1 MLTLRRLRALCS
13 ISGTRA
19 QIAVDLNPG
28 SALNTARGAANLKI
42 EQLAQ
47 KNSLKIKPER
57 EADIQRFWE
66 GERGVRHPA
75 LLARLKR
82 FSGCYP
88 RYRDTKAL
96 RALLKVGAVVRLSQH
111 VLPGAVRRGA
121 RTSTR
126 LESCAVM
133 PLPLLVLHCD
143 LLATL
148 FSPCCLQTFD
158 GYWLTYTRSAGLG
171 SGHSK
176 GQATPTGL
184 TASQ

>member
-13 ISGTRA
+13 VNGTRA
-19 QIAVDLNPG
+19 QTAADLLPG
-28 SALNTARGAANLKI
+28 SAFIPARGAAISKT

-66 GERGVRHPA
+66 EERGLRHPA

-96 RALLKVGAVVRLSQH
+96 RALLKVGVMVSLSQH
-111 VLPGAVRRGA
+111 VQTGSV
-121 RTSTR
+121 
-126 LESCAVM
+126 CAVSR
-133 PLPLLVLHCD
+133 L
-143 LLATL
+143 LLA
-148 FSPCCLQTFD
+148 
-158 GYWLTYTRSAGLG
+158 AG
-171 SGHSK
+171 
-176 GQATPTGL
+176 
-184 TASQ
+184 